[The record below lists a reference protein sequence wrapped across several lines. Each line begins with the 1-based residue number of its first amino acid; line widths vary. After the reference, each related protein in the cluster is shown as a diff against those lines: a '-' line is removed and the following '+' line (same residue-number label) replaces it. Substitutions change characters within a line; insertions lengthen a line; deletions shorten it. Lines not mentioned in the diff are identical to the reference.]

1 MQSNDK
7 PAVTGRK
14 QLEGVVSSDRM
25 DKTIVVKVMRLSKH
39 AKYKKVVKRYA
50 KFKAHDEKNTAKT
63 GDTVRIVETRPVSKD
78 KRWRLLKVVEAK
90 A

>member
-7 PAVTGRK
+7 PAVKSRK

-25 DKTIVVKVMRLSKH
+25 DKTIVVKVLRFTKH
-39 AKYKKVVKRYA
+39 AKYKKIIRRHA
-50 KFKAHDEKNTAKT
+50 KFKAHDEKNEART
-63 GDTVRIVETRPVSKD
+63 GDKVRIIEARPISKD